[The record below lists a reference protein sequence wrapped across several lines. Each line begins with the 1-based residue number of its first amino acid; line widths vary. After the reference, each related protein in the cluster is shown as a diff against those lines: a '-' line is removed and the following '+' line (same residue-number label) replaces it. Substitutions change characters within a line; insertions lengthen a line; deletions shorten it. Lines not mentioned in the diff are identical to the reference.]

1 MKSVFSEKNKPIH
14 SSEYYLGKKEVQPSN
29 KGRVDINTLILKVRE
44 KEQKEKKEN
53 LVLISLVSSVV
64 LLTGIIASF

>member
-1 MKSVFSEKNKPIH
+1 MKFASSENNKSIH
-14 SSEYYLGKKEVQPSN
+14 PSEYYLGKKEVKPSN

-44 KEQKEKKEN
+44 KELKEKKEN

-64 LLTGIIASF
+64 ILTGIIASF